1 MLNNGN
7 SDDNNRNEK
16 NENNSQKM
24 HYLKV
29 NNKCKG
35 LMPLAWTMIYLPKS
49 YSIVVKIVSD
59 IKYSLS

>member
-24 HYLKV
+24 RYLKV

-35 LMPLAWTMIYLPKS
+35 LMPLA
-49 YSIVVKIVSD
+49 
-59 IKYSLS
+59 